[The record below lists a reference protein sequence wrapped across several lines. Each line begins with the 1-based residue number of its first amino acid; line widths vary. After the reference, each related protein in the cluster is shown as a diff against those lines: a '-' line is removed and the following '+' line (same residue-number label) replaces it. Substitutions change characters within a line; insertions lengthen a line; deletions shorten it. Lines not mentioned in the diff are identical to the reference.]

1 MQITLDRQ
9 VLQQPCGSCAVS
21 FTAVRG
27 SVFDAGKPVGLYL
40 VALHGHS
47 TKGRLAH
54 LAIALVNAQGVDAV
68 RPPSSAA
75 AMDVVATEE
84 QFEVSVVDWKDSPWK
99 GEAYLG
105 QMLDRTSVLSND
117 RKAVFF
123 HVADHILEDVPEVAA
138 YFA

>member
-1 MQITLDRQ
+1 
-9 VLQQPCGSCAVS
+9 
-21 FTAVRG
+21 
-27 SVFDAGKPVGLYL
+27 
-40 VALHGHS
+40 
-47 TKGRLAH
+47 
-54 LAIALVNAQGVDAV
+54 
-68 RPPSSAA
+68 
-75 AMDVVATEE
+75 MDVVANEE

-99 GEAYLG
+99 NEAYLG